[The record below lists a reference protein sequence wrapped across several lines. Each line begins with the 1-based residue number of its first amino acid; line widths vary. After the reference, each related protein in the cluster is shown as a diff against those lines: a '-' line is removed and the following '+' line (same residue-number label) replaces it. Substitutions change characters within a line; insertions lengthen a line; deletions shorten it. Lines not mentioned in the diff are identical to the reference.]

1 MEWPRGTGR
10 FGRGRTGVLA
20 FLAEEFLLNRTTA
33 EAVLYDEDT
42 KWLEYTFDWL
52 DGSRLAQRVER
63 TLGPAGDAQ
72 TRSPAVLRP
81 FSYPDAAG
89 GTLAALAA
97 IIREGRVRLDGA
109 DDSGHAN
116 LLRLLSACG
125 APASEMESVRIRR
138 WLETALKAA
147 SAAARSANPA
157 RQLAAALRA
166 LQTGS
171 AARADVLRQTS
182 EEIREAVRCGEDA
195 VLLAAEIT
203 KQLRRSAGGGTEI
216 VTTCAGLFLLVRG
229 LQDVRLAAAVRQSGC
244 TLQPVLA
251 SLAIA
256 LAGED
261 AWHGDSFDEG
271 AALWA
276 GIQPQDAREHI
287 AALASMPLPEMASE
301 LTSNIEGQRLVD
313 PVEQAKWEA
322 GPELPAAVLQVATL
336 ALHAWARWLPGLS
349 GSSMPYLLRNFVR
362 RGGSLHVDR
371 DAIEVRLDP
380 APLDSILRM
389 SGYLADLAPVPWLEN
404 RAVRFQLS
412 SQVS

>member
-1 MEWPRGTGR
+1 
-10 FGRGRTGVLA
+10 
-20 FLAEEFLLNRTTA
+20 
-33 EAVLYDEDT
+33 
-42 KWLEYTFDWL
+42 
-52 DGSRLAQRVER
+52 
-63 TLGPAGDAQ
+63 
-72 TRSPAVLRP
+72 
-81 FSYPDAAG
+81 
-89 GTLAALAA
+89 
-97 IIREGRVRLDGA
+97 
-109 DDSGHAN
+109 
-116 LLRLLSACG
+116 
-125 APASEMESVRIRR
+125 
-138 WLETALKAA
+138 LETALKAA
-147 SAAARSANPA
+147 SAAARSADPA

-389 SGYLADLAPVPWLEN
+389 SGYLADLAPVLLHRCPNE
-404 RAVRFQLS
+404 RHGS
-412 SQVS
+412 SAPDPPRSVPAEHPPHLR